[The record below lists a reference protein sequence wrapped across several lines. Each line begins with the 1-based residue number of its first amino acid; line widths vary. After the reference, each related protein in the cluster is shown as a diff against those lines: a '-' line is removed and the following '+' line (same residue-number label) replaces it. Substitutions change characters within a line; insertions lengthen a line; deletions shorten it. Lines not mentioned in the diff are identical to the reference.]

1 MHDLLEQAAAKII
14 KEQENIIGP
23 LAMEQAQKVNG
34 LQIDKA
40 SYKVNFSGDKVD
52 GLQKLVEQYMKLF
65 GQTSVEVC
73 KDAASSFLSKLPAN
87 EVPSLLR

>member
-1 MHDLLEQAAAKII
+1 MMDVYEQAAEKII

-23 LAMEQAQKVNG
+23 LAKEQAQRAG
-34 LQIDKA
+34 LDVSNSHVKFQ
-40 SYKVNFSGDKVD
+40 GDKVV
-52 GLQKLVEQYMKLF
+52 GLQKLVEQYQKLF

>member
-1 MHDLLEQAAAKII
+1 MDIYEQAAEKII

-23 LAMEQAQKVNG
+23 LAREQAQKAG
-34 LQIDKA
+34 LEVAQGQVK
-40 SYKVNFSGDKVD
+40 FSGNKVD
-52 GLQKLVEQYMKLF
+52 GLQKLVEQYKQIF

-73 KDAASSFLSKLPAN
+73 KEAAGSFLSQLPAN

>member
-1 MHDLLEQAAAKII
+1 MDVYEQAAEKII

-23 LAMEQAQKVNG
+23 LAIEQAKRVSG
-34 LQIDKA
+34 LAVADHRV
-40 SYKVNFSGDKVD
+40 SFTGNKVD

-73 KDAASSFLSKLPAN
+73 KDAASSYLSTLPPQ

>member
-1 MHDLLEQAAAKII
+1 MQDIYERAAEKII

-23 LAMEQAQKVNG
+23 LAIEQAKRVEGLEVGPHNHISFKGSKVAG
-34 LQIDKA
+34 LER
-40 SYKVNFSGDKVD
+40 
-52 GLQKLVEQYMKLF
+52 LVQQYQKLF

-73 KDAASSFLSKLPAN
+73 KDAASSFLAKLPSN